1 MQHCHLPVRCRWVL
15 PYTVVLICLVIGR
28 ITLRHN
34 GRTCQPLTSNN
45 PLCPLPPTKIGRN
58 LQWISVG
65 ILWLHCVVL
74 LFLGFQRFF
83 LQICVLT
90 TTPTAPRSFVSVFS
104 TIYGGQFSTDWK
116 LLVKKSTVGWAAF
129 KVRSQVRW
137 VWWPPCTRICWLW
150 VSGGWTSNWRTFD
163 KLKYIV
169 TISLAMQHL

>member
-74 LFLGFQRFF
+74 LFLDFQRFF

-129 KVRSQVRW
+129 KVAKSDEFDGLHALGYVGCGSQV
-137 VWWPPCTRICWLW
+137 VEHLIEGP
-150 VSGGWTSNWRTFD
+150 STSLST
-163 KLKYIV
+163 L
-169 TISLAMQHL
+169 